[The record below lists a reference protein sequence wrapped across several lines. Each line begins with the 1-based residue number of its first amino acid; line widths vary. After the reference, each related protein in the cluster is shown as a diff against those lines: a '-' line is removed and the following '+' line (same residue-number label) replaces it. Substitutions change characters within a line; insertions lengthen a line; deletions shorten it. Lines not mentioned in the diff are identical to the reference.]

1 MSESKARQR
10 LYAILRKKAMRR
22 KQMGTLEDRYDNYV
36 KAMTDLGLTYK
47 SFDEWL
53 NS

>member
-1 MSESKARQR
+1 
-10 LYAILRKKAMRR
+10 
-22 KQMGTLEDRYDNYV
+22 MGTLEDRYAIYV
-36 KAMTDLGLTYK
+36 EQARSLGWEIK

>member
-1 MSESKARQR
+1 
-10 LYAILRKKAMRR
+10 
-22 KQMGTLEDRYDNYV
+22 MGTLEERYDVYCEQ
-36 KAMTDLGLTYK
+36 ARSLGWRIK

>member
-1 MSESKARQR
+1 
-10 LYAILRKKAMRR
+10 
-22 KQMGTLEDRYDNYV
+22 MGTLEDRYAIYCEQ
-36 KAMTDLGLTYK
+36 ARALGWTIK

>member
-1 MSESKARQR
+1 MSNQ
-10 LYAILRKKAMRR
+10 
-22 KQMGTLEDRYDNYV
+22 GTLEQRYEIYV
-36 KAMTDLGLTYK
+36 ECMKMFEPNEYIK

>member
-1 MSESKARQR
+1 
-10 LYAILRKKAMRR
+10 
-22 KQMGTLEDRYDNYV
+22 MGTLEERYEIYREQ
-36 KAMTDLGLTYK
+36 ARALGWEIK

>member
-1 MSESKARQR
+1 MST
-10 LYAILRKKAMRR
+10 
-22 KQMGTLEDRYDNYV
+22 GTLEDRYEIYV
-36 KAMTDLGLTYK
+36 DCMKGTGEHIK

>member
-1 MSESKARQR
+1 MTNLEARYLAYREQ
-10 LYAILRKKAMRR
+10 AI
-22 KQMGTLEDRYDNYV
+22 Q
-36 KAMTDLGLTYK
+36 LGWKIK

>member
-1 MSESKARQR
+1 
-10 LYAILRKKAMRR
+10 
-22 KQMGTLEDRYDNYV
+22 MGTLEDRYEIYREQ
-36 KAMTDLGLTYK
+36 ARSLGWAIK